1 MGPVPENAV
10 AGRTDGEAFLS
21 QVNVRRHSF
30 EHSVFIDFFKEN
42 VAVETAAEN
51 LGVLEAEFMN
61 NLLDLMFVRIA
72 FD

>member
-30 EHSVFIDFFKEN
+30 EHCLLIHFFKEN
-42 VAVETAAEN
+42 VAFETTAEN
-51 LGVLEAEFMN
+51 LKVLEAEFTN
-61 NLLDLMFVRIA
+61 DLVDLMFVRIA